1 MAATP
6 AFNTRAVTTATNRQ
20 TGASEPGRQ
29 AKAAALAVSASTLA
43 PPPGWRL
50 AAAGSLSGA
59 LTNTLLH
66 PLDTVKTVRQSNP
79 TAFKG
84 LAPTITSILRSRGL
98 AGLYLGIVPALVG
111 SSVSTALYFSMY
123 ELVKHRMS
131 SSFPR
136 AWNDRRSRIPLT
148 AVSAA
153 CGNVASSIVFVPKE
167 VIKQRLQFTGQQL
180 QSGVSSVGGTTAVQP
195 QVHVGDV
202 IRQLFNSSRA
212 GSSSSAVNGVVASA
226 RAGTQSATA
235 AAGAVAKVT
244 SHIGGIG
251 AFYRGYKATL
261 LRNIPS
267 AMIRFAA
274 YEEFKMILK
283 RMSDKNNKRDGTNGQ
298 QRSPQQQQPLKPH
311 QLVLAGSMAGA
322 LSSAC
327 TTPMDV
333 VKTRFATGVIP
344 PGTSLPAAFT
354 SIIKRDGAQGLF
366 VGIRPRML
374 WAALFSAVGFTS
386 YEMCKAL
393 LTGQPSPFGLPR
405 SAARTATTAAVAST
419 HVHKDYVDRSR
430 TTTLTRKQQ

>member
-1 MAATP
+1 M
-6 AFNTRAVTTATNRQ
+6 
-20 TGASEPGRQ
+20 
-29 AKAAALAVSASTLA
+29 
-43 PPPGWRL
+43 
-50 AAAGSLSGA
+50 SGA

-84 LAPTITSILRSRGL
+84 LAPTIVAILRSRGP
-98 AGLYLGIVPALVG
+98 AGLYLGIVPALLG

-131 SSFPR
+131 SAFPR
-136 AWNDRRSRIPLT
+136 AWNDRRSRVPLT

-167 VIKQRLQFTGQQL
+167 VIKQRLQFSGQQL
-180 QSGVSSVGGTTAVQP
+180 QSGVSSIAGTTVVQR

-202 IRQLFNSSRA
+202 IQQLYNSSRA
-212 GSSSSAVNGVVASA
+212 GSSSGSAVSGMAA
-226 RAGTQSATA
+226 GAGAGTQSATA
-235 AAGAVAKVT
+235 TAGAVAKMA

-283 RMSDKNNKRDGTNGQ
+283 RMSDKKNKRDGNNGQ
-298 QRSPQQQQPLKPH
+298 QLSPQQQPMKPH

-333 VKTRFATGVIP
+333 VKTRLATGIIP

-354 SIIKRDGAQGLF
+354 SIVKRDGVQGLF

-374 WAALFSAVGFTS
+374 WAALFAAVGFTS

-393 LTGQPSPFGLPR
+393 LTGQPSPFVLPR
-405 SAARTATTAAVAST
+405 SAAARTSTTTKGAVAAT
-419 HVHKDYVDRSR
+419 PMHRDMVDRSR
-430 TTTLTRKQQ
+430 RTATLTRKQQ